1 MISFNVAI
9 QTHGGYGMK
18 KILFLAFFVTI
29 LIISPVKVLATEP
42 LPAVPPIPAD
52 NTMTPEKIE
61 LGKMLFFEPRLSA
74 SGVISCASCHN
85 PSFAFTDRVPRA
97 LGHNHQIGPRNSPT
111 VLNAA
116 FLANQF
122 WDGRAATLE
131 EQALGP
137 IQATVEMNESLENV
151 VKRLKT
157 IPEYRERFKEAFGG
171 RDPLTKENIAKAIA
185 AFERT
190 LITTNS
196 PFDRFLNGDK
206 GAISPAAQR
215 GWQLFQEKGCIACH
229 NGPNFTNSTFQ
240 RIQVPG
246 STDLGRYEVTKKEED
261 KYRFRVQSLRNIA
274 LTYPYFNNG
283 SVDNLPGAVKIMAR
297 EMLGIEPKDKEVD
310 DIVAFLHTLTGE
322 MPKFEYPV
330 LP

>member
-1 MISFNVAI
+1 MLGVRVLS
-9 QTHGGYGMK
+9 Y
-18 KILFLAFFVTI
+18 LFELLLF
-29 LIISPVKVLATEP
+29 SSKVWATEP
-42 LPAVPPIPAD
+42 LPAVPPIPEN
-52 NTMTPEKIE
+52 NTMTPVKIE
-61 LGKMLFFEPRLSA
+61 LGKMLFFDPRLSS
-74 SGVISCASCHN
+74 SGVISCATCHN
-85 PSFAFTDRVPRA
+85 PVFAFTDRLSRA
-97 LGHNHQIGPRNSPT
+97 LGHNHQVGPRNTPT
-111 VLNAA
+111 ALNAA
-116 FLANQF
+116 FLKNQF

-137 IQATVEMNESLENV
+137 IQASVEMNESLENV
-151 VKRLKT
+151 VGRLNL
-157 IPEYRERFKEAFGG
+157 IPEYKEMFKEAFGG
-171 RDPLTKENIAKAIA
+171 RKPVTAENIAKAIA

-190 LITTNS
+190 LITVNS

-206 GAISPAAQR
+206 DAISPAAKR
-215 GWQLFQEKGCIACH
+215 GWELFQIKGCTACH
-229 NGPNFTNSTFQ
+229 SGPNFTNSTFQ

-283 SVDNLPGAVKIMAR
+283 SVWSLEEAVKIMAR
-297 EMLGIEPKDKEVD
+297 EMLNIEPKDKEVK
-310 DIVAFLHTLTGE
+310 DIVAFLHTLTGD